1 MDCDI
6 SIRALLMS
14 ALMVSAFACSDDP
27 STDCT
32 NDGQGCNPGFRCVE
46 VSYEEFACRP
56 DADGN
61 TNQGANNGSQTG
73 TNDET
78 NQGQNNGSQ
87 TIAEYTCCLN
97 GAFYECPNGNA
108 VDQCGDGNTTACQAV
123 PARNSTCGQTNNDA
137 GGTCAAEGGP
147 CAQNSDCCQDQT
159 SVCVAG
165 ACTPTC
171 SENNQCSS
179 NCCASFSNDAG
190 SNGFACAPS
199 AVCSEC
205 VAVNDSCATD
215 QDCCDNGYAPGNYL
229 CVDLI
234 CSAVCV
240 VNADCVSGCCSEY
253 TTADG
258 SQSGRYCA
266 ESSYCN

>member
-1 MDCDI
+1 MMDCDI

-32 NDGQGCNPGFRCVE
+32 NDGQGCNPGRCVE

-56 DADGN
+56 DADGD
-61 TNQGANNGSQTG
+61 TNQGANNGSQTS

-123 PARNSTCGQTNNDA
+123 PARNSTCGQSDNND
-137 GGTCAAEGGP
+137 GGTCAVESGP
-147 CAQNSDCCQDQT
+147 CAQQLLLADQT
-159 SVCVAG
+159 LFVSLALVRQLALKTTNAQAIVVHPFLT
-165 ACTPTC
+165 TPAATGL
-171 SENNQCSS
+171 
-179 NCCASFSNDAG
+179 CAL
-190 SNGFACAPS
+190 S

-240 VNADCVSGCCSEY
+240 VNADCQSGCCSEY